1 MWKSELKEE
10 AFIVVFDPAEDRG
23 LDIKIMSL
31 VPDFGENWIKHETV
45 DSILRSNDKYSV
57 FSFGFG

>member
-1 MWKSELKEE
+1 
-10 AFIVVFDPAEDRG
+10 VVFDPAEDRG

-31 VPDFGENWIKHETV
+31 VPDFGDNWIKQETV